1 MVRRVCS
8 MGILAFLAA
17 ACSQQVEEAR
27 DPGDTAS
34 FDGVA
39 AGAQPSPQ
47 PAQSV
52 DQPNQQ
58 PLATT
63 TMVAAPTSA
72 PVETALTD
80 GQIVGVLDAANDKEI
95 EESKIALTRSK
106 NAEVKAFAKMMVDH
120 HTEAKK
126 KGAKLAASAPPAESE
141 VSKKL
146 KADTATALEALK
158 ATADADF
165 DRAYL
170 DMMVA
175 DHKAVLDLVDS
186 KILPVA
192 KTAELKTLVEKD
204 VRPTVDGHLT
214 KATALH
220 GKVAAKAAAAAPS
233 AKPGA
238 ATPATQS
245 KPSST
250 PPAGDKSQPSAA
262 IQ

>member
-1 MVRRVCS
+1 MMVRRVQTLG
-8 MGILAFLAA
+8 MLALFTA

-27 DPGDTAS
+27 DPNDTAS

-52 DQPNQQ
+52 DQPDQQ
-58 PLATT
+58 ALATT
-63 TMVAAPTSA
+63 TMVATPAA

-80 GQIVGVLDAANDKEI
+80 GQILGVLDAANDKEI
-95 EESKIALTRSK
+95 EESKVAMTRSK

-126 KGAKLAASAPPAESE
+126 KGAKLAASSPPAESDA
-141 VSKKL
+141 SKKL
-146 KADTATALEALK
+146 KTDTTGAVESLK
-158 ATADADF
+158 STADADF

-175 DHKAVLDLVDS
+175 DHKAVLELVDS
-186 KILPVA
+186 KILPAA
-192 KTAELKTLVEKD
+192 KAAELKTLVEKD
-204 VRPTVDGHLT
+204 LRPTVDGHLT

-220 GKVAAKAAAAAPS
+220 VKVASKAAAAPPSTGKAAP
-233 AKPGA
+233 ANEK
-238 ATPATQS
+238 
-245 KPSST
+245 KPSSV
-250 PPAGDKSQPSAA
+250 PPAGDKSAPSASV
-262 IQ
+262 Q

>member
-1 MVRRVCS
+1 MMVRRVQ
-8 MGILAFLAA
+8 ILGTLALFAA

-27 DPGDTAS
+27 DPNDTAS

-39 AGAQPSPQ
+39 AAAQPSPQ

-58 PLATT
+58 PLETKTLVATPVT
-63 TMVAAPTSA
+63 A

-80 GQIVGVLDAANDKEI
+80 GQIAAVLDAANDKEI
-95 EESKIALTRSK
+95 EESKVALTRSK

-126 KGAKLAASAPPAESE
+126 KGAKLAAAAPPSESE

-146 KADTATALEALK
+146 KADTTTAIDSLK

-170 DMMVA
+170 DLMLA
-175 DHKAVLDLVDS
+175 DHKAVLDLVDN
-186 KILPVA
+186 KILPAA
-192 KTAELKTLVEKD
+192 KAAELKTLVEKD
-204 VRPTVDGHLT
+204 LRPTVDGHLT

-220 GKVAAKAAAAAPS
+220 VKLAAKTGSTTPS
-233 AKPGA
+233 AKPA
-238 ATPATQS
+238 AEK
-245 KPSST
+245 KPTST
-250 PPAGDKSQPSAA
+250 PPMSDKSAPSAA